1 MATCPDGHASTD
13 PEYCDVCGVP
23 MTATAATPQSAPG
36 AAAAA
41 QPALAAEGSQARC
54 PDCGTPREP
63 PDSRFCEACGYDWV
77 LGSSRPESADTHNRS
92 AAAASTPAASSAPA
106 QSSSGG
112 EQPASAS
119 PRTASPAGANDR
131 ASSDMAGQQT
141 PSAWVAVI
149 TADRAYYDRVI
160 AQEGPDADSIVF
172 PPYAPE
178 RRIALTVPDVRI
190 GRHSSSRDLT
200 PEIDLREP
208 PPDNGVSHL
217 HAVLLRDDDGRWS
230 VVDLDSTNGTTVN
243 DSTEPLTPNVKR
255 PLQDGDRIH
264 VGSWTTI
271 TLLEEQP

>member
-23 MTATAATPQSAPG
+23 MTAATATRQSAPDAG
-36 AAAAA
+36 AAA
-41 QPALAAEGSQARC
+41 QPAPAAEGSQARC

-77 LGSSRPESADTHNRS
+77 LGSSRPESAGLHDRS
-92 AAAASTPAASSAPA
+92 AAAASAPAVSSAPA
-106 QSSSGG
+106 RSSSGG
-112 EQPASAS
+112 EQPGAAS
-119 PRTASPAGANDR
+119 PSGADDE
-131 ASSDMAGQQT
+131 ASSDMAGLET
-141 PSAWVAVI
+141 RWVAVI
-149 TADRAYYDRVI
+149 SADRAYYDRVM

-178 RRIALTVPDVRI
+178 RRIALTVPEVRI
-190 GRHSSSRDLT
+190 GRHSSSRGLT

-230 VVDLDSTNGTTVN
+230 VVDLDSTNGTMVN
-243 DSTEPLTPNVKR
+243 DSTVPLSPNVKR